1 MEKPS
6 WPNTIFGDQ
15 LRQLRKAANI
25 TQEELAFR
33 AGLARTYISL
43 LERGIKSPS
52 LTIFLRLCIVLQ
64 RKPEEVIAQIHQRL
78 LLEEKEGLGSLLPSG
93 TKENQGASFPFR
105 SNGPDVSQRD

>member
-6 WPNTIFGDQ
+6 WPNTIFGNQ

-52 LTIFLRLCIVLQ
+52 LTIFLRLCVALQ
-64 RKPEEVIAQIHQRL
+64 QKPEEVVAQIYQRL
-78 LLEEKEGLGSLLPSG
+78 LRDEEEGQGTLLPDRI
-93 TKENQGASFPFR
+93 KE
-105 SNGPDVSQRD
+105 V

>member
-43 LERGIKSPS
+43 LERGVKSPS
-52 LTIFLRLCIVLQ
+52 LTIFLRLCAVLQ
-64 RKPEEVIAQIHQRL
+64 RKPEEVIAQVYQRL
-78 LLEEKEGLGSLLPSG
+78 LREEKEGYGLL
-93 TKENQGASFPFR
+93 FPD
-105 SNGPDVSQRD
+105 GIKKD

>member
-6 WPNTIFGDQ
+6 WPNTIFGTQ
-15 LRQLRKAANI
+15 LRELRKHAGI

-52 LTIFLRLCIVLQ
+52 LTIFLRLCVVLQ
-64 RKPEEVIAQIHQRL
+64 QKPDEVMAQIYQRL
-78 LLEEKEGLGSLLPSG
+78 LHDEKEGHGSL
-93 TKENQGASFPFR
+93 FP
-105 SNGPDVSQRD
+105 GGQ